1 MELEYLIIS
10 KRDEEFCS
18 DKTSFENLLS
28 VDTSL
33 NIDKEKHIITDLSS
47 GFNVKYKLEYYDND
61 NRSERVFDLLLNTQN
76 DDSSEEFSQIARKI
90 RKIVIKINSEV
101 TVCTIRNDIGR
112 KKSILAYPIIFDVE
126 NLMRRLIYRFMYI
139 NVGMQWV
146 NQALSDDIKKSMGN
160 KNRSNLGDYLHNLDF
175 IELSSL
181 LFQTYTNIPFQTFQ
195 NKLIEL
201 SDLHQFDITHLEDII
216 PKSNWER
223 YFSNVIKVDNK
234 DFEKKWRKL
243 YDLRNLVAHNNFI
256 DSVDFDL
263 IKKIS
268 SEITNNL
275 QTALQKLNDIKLTK
289 EEIVMVKNSVA
300 INTLEQNNVS
310 TKIYQINLLKAAKML
325 NIGIG
330 TAVNYLISQGFDLE
344 AKPTTRL
351 TPEEG
356 YVLFKKFGNLNDYK
370 KELSRLSTIGYFN

>member
-1 MELEYLIIS
+1 
-10 KRDEEFCS
+10 
-18 DKTSFENLLS
+18 
-28 VDTSL
+28 
-33 NIDKEKHIITDLSS
+33 
-47 GFNVKYKLEYYDND
+47 
-61 NRSERVFDLLLNTQN
+61 
-76 DDSSEEFSQIARKI
+76 
-90 RKIVIKINSEV
+90 
-101 TVCTIRNDIGR
+101 
-112 KKSILAYPIIFDVE
+112 
-126 NLMRRLIYRFMYI
+126 
-139 NVGMQWV
+139 
-146 NQALSDDIKKSMGN
+146 MGN

>member
-139 NVGMQWV
+139 NVGM
-146 NQALSDDIKKSMGN
+146 
-160 KNRSNLGDYLHNLDF
+160 
-175 IELSSL
+175 
-181 LFQTYTNIPFQTFQ
+181 
-195 NKLIEL
+195 
-201 SDLHQFDITHLEDII
+201 
-216 PKSNWER
+216 
-223 YFSNVIKVDNK
+223 
-234 DFEKKWRKL
+234 
-243 YDLRNLVAHNNFI
+243 
-256 DSVDFDL
+256 
-263 IKKIS
+263 
-268 SEITNNL
+268 
-275 QTALQKLNDIKLTK
+275 
-289 EEIVMVKNSVA
+289 
-300 INTLEQNNVS
+300 
-310 TKIYQINLLKAAKML
+310 
-325 NIGIG
+325 
-330 TAVNYLISQGFDLE
+330 
-344 AKPTTRL
+344 
-351 TPEEG
+351 
-356 YVLFKKFGNLNDYK
+356 
-370 KELSRLSTIGYFN
+370 